1 MVTLLSLI
9 LFYNQ
14 PSLAKNNSFLRDN
27 YSAIVVNAKD
37 LLDNC
42 PCSKL
47 DNLKEVSTNTL
58 QIETILK
65 SLADSED
72 NDEVD
77 DEASN

>member
-14 PSLAKNNSFLRDN
+14 PSLAQNKSFLRDN
-27 YSAIVVNAKD
+27 FSAIVVNAKD

-42 PCSKL
+42 PCSKI
-47 DNLKEVSTNTL
+47 DGLKEVSTNTL

-65 SLADSED
+65 SLADPEE
-72 NDEVD
+72 NDEVN
-77 DEASN
+77 DEGSN